1 MIHAYCAL
9 VSQSTV
15 FLATWHMS
23 HCPSCSRSLFSWCLP
38 SILSFSDSFV
48 HQNLQTTYGHNFKKR
63 SLSKWIALQHL
74 QNLQI
79 PAAFFSHHISMQLL
93 PILHLM
99 TEFWGLSTHYSH
111 LVSLDR
117 FPLSVWWCEEDND
130 KLVRAQEDDS
140 TWSWGYVAG
149 M

>member
-15 FLATWHMS
+15 FHATWHMS

-38 SILSFSDSFV
+38 TILSFSDSFV
-48 HQNLQTTYGHNFKKR
+48 HQNLQPTYGCGFKKR

-74 QNLQI
+74 QNLWI
-79 PAAFFSHHISMQLL
+79 PAALFSHCISTQLS
-93 PILHLM
+93 PILCVM
-99 TEFWGLSTHYSH
+99 TEFWGLSTQYSH
-111 LVSLDR
+111 LVSLAR

-130 KLVRAQEDDS
+130 KLVRAQEDDG
-140 TWSWGYVAG
+140 TWLWGYVAG